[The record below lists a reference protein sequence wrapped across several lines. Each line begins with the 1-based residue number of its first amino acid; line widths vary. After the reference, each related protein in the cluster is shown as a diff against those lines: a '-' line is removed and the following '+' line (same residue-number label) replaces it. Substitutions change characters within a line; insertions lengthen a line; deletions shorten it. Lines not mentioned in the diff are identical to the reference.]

1 MMQQIAPL
9 QTDIAAKSPSDIPS
23 ELDSEWLGSDSQQE
37 PQYSN
42 GAEFGRALE
51 QQKRTTSS
59 PDNAEHVDQLKTSS
73 SNQENKTIIQTDGL
87 AEFGDNTPQII
98 NEAQNTSEN
107 VQVSLKQ
114 PALVQGIIKPT
125 NEDVESVSNDK
136 LLTDT
141 NSKITEAEPVDWA
154 ALVEEAKS
162 LTLKSAEF
170 SPPNTDQEMPIWDG
184 EIAEMIVIDEKPTVI
199 KKSVREPIHSIEL
212 PPVHI
217 DTLTSG
223 EAEPIAKVAESILA
237 ALTASPPA
245 KDIDVSELKVA
256 SSDTDEQLISASAL
270 PSAIVSTETNK
281 QPVNVNAS
289 EQTLTMDSEPVSLV
303 SSLMIDI
310 VTKLDQQG
318 NHQRVDDKTQAQLS
332 ATIAPSL
339 PLTNDAVNEVVEQVN
354 AKAEQVNAEA
364 EQGTL
369 IKVSEDTGLDKS
381 MPMTSIKLDASD
393 SNAFKAL
400 IKLDSDQQ
408 KLVINDIVS
417 RINSLS
423 SETMTGNQQQSFIAA
438 LQAGVAEFSKQ
449 LQQGREPGLSIK
461 GLIAEAMSNAEI
473 NADTASMQQVS
484 QIASQL
490 SQTLGLT
497 DALRS
502 TLFESPINAVQSA
515 RAEFGSSELASQTE
529 TNKQAQLNQILD
541 KPANITRPEGQNQ
554 FAEKIRWIVNA
565 RNSFAEIRLDP
576 PDLGSVQVK
585 VSTAGESA
593 TVNFVVQSQQA
604 RDALE
609 HAAPRLR
616 ELLAQQGIELG
627 QSSVQQDNQQQQG
640 QQDGQFT
647 QHQGDDGME
656 EVASEV
662 IEQRATG
669 GTMGGIDFY
678 A

>member
-23 ELDSEWLGSDSQQE
+23 EPDSQWLGSDSQQE

-59 PDNAEHVDQLKTSS
+59 PNNAEHVDQSKTLS
-73 SNQENKTIIQTDGL
+73 SNQDNKTIIQTDGPT
-87 AEFGDNTPQII
+87 EFGDNTPQII

-107 VQVSLKQ
+107 VQVSLEQ
-114 PALVQGIIKPT
+114 LSLVQASIKPT
-125 NEDVESVSNDK
+125 NEDVVSVSNDK

-141 NSKITEAEPVDWA
+141 NSKITEAEPLDWA

-184 EIAEMIVIDEKPTVI
+184 EIAEMIVIDEKPTGI

-237 ALTASPPA
+237 ALTASPQG
-245 KDIDVSELKVA
+245 KDIDASELKVA
-256 SSDTDEQLISASAL
+256 SSDTDEQVISASAL
-270 PSAIVSTETNK
+270 ASAIVSTETNK

-318 NHQRVDDKTQAQLS
+318 NHQSIDDKTQAQLS

-354 AKAEQVNAEA
+354 AEA

-369 IKVSEDTGLDKS
+369 IKVAEDARLDKS

-393 SNAFKAL
+393 SNAFKTL

-438 LQAGVAEFSKQ
+438 LQAGVEEFSKQ

-515 RAEFGSSELASQTE
+515 RAEFGSSELVSQTE

-541 KPANITRPEGQNQ
+541 KPANITRLEGQNQ

-647 QHQGDDGME
+647 QHQGDGGME

>member
-23 ELDSEWLGSDSQQE
+23 ELDSQWLGNDSQQE
-37 PQYSN
+37 PQNSN
-42 GAEFGRALE
+42 GAEFGRTLE
-51 QQKRTTSS
+51 QQKR
-59 PDNAEHVDQLKTSS
+59 ATSS
-73 SNQENKTIIQTDGL
+73 SNQDNKTKIQTDGANEL
-87 AEFGDNTPQII
+87 GDNTSQII
-98 NEAQNTSEN
+98 NEEKSASKSEQLTLEQPSPAQRSVT
-107 VQVSLKQ
+107 
-114 PALVQGIIKPT
+114 PT
-125 NEDVESVSNDK
+125 NQELVSVSNDK
-136 LLTDT
+136 LSNDI
-141 NSKITEAEPVDWA
+141 NSTVIEGVPLDWA

-162 LTLKSAEF
+162 LTLKSAEITL
-170 SPPNTDQEMPIWDG
+170 PNVDQEKPVWDG

-199 KKSVREPIHSIEL
+199 KKSLLEPIHSIEL

-237 ALTASPPA
+237 ALKALPQD
-245 KDIDVSELKVA
+245 KDIDVSDLKVMT
-256 SSDTDEQLISASAL
+256 SDIDEPSISASAL
-270 PSAIVSTETNK
+270 TSAVVNAEINK
-281 QPVNVNAS
+281 QPIKVNAS
-289 EQTLTMDSEPVSLV
+289 EQTLTLDSEPVSLV
-303 SSLMIDI
+303 SSLMVDI
-310 VTKLDQQG
+310 VTKLDPQG
-318 NHQRVDDKTQAQLS
+318 NSQSVDDKSHTRFNA
-332 ATIAPSL
+332 AIEPSL
-339 PLTNDAVNEVVEQVN
+339 PLNNDAVNGEL
-354 AKAEQVNAEA
+354 
-364 EQGTL
+364 EQGTV
-369 IKVSEDTGLDKS
+369 IKVGQDAGLDKS
-381 MPMTSIKLDASD
+381 MPLTTIKLDTSD

-400 IKLDSDQQ
+400 TTLDSEQQ

-417 RINSLS
+417 RINTFS

-438 LQAGVAEFSKQ
+438 LQAGVEEFSKQ
-449 LQQGREPGLSIK
+449 LKQGREPGLSIK

-473 NADTASMQQVS
+473 NADTVSMQQVS
-484 QIASQL
+484 QISSQL

-502 TLFESPINAVQSA
+502 TLFETPINAVQSA
-515 RAEFGSSELASQTE
+515 RTELGSSELASQTE
-529 TNKQAQLNQILD
+529 TNKQTQLNQILD

-585 VSTAGESA
+585 VSTVGESA

-640 QQDGQFT
+640 QQDGEFT
-647 QHQGDDGME
+647 QHQGDDAME

-669 GTMGGIDFY
+669 GAMGGIDFY

>member
-23 ELDSEWLGSDSQQE
+23 ELDSQWLGSDSQQE

-59 PDNAEHVDQLKTSS
+59 
-73 SNQENKTIIQTDGL
+73 SNQDNKTVIQTDGPT
-87 AEFGDNTPQII
+87 EFGDNTPQII

-107 VQVSLKQ
+107 VQVSLEQ
-114 PALVQGIIKPT
+114 LSLVQASIKPT
-125 NEDVESVSNDK
+125 NEDVVSVSNDK

-170 SPPNTDQEMPIWDG
+170 SPPNTDQEMPMWDG
-184 EIAEMIVIDEKPTVI
+184 EIAEMIVIDEKPTGI

-237 ALTASPPA
+237 ALTASPQG
-245 KDIDVSELKVA
+245 KDIDASELKVA
-256 SSDTDEQLISASAL
+256 SSDTDEQVISASAL
-270 PSAIVSTETNK
+270 ASAIVSTETNK

-318 NHQRVDDKTQAQLS
+318 NHQSIDDKTQAQLS

-354 AKAEQVNAEA
+354 AEA

-369 IKVSEDTGLDKS
+369 IKVAEDARLDKS

-393 SNAFKAL
+393 SNAFKTL

-438 LQAGVAEFSKQ
+438 LQAGVEEFSKQ

-515 RAEFGSSELASQTE
+515 RAEFGSSELVSQTE

-541 KPANITRPEGQNQ
+541 KPANITRLEGQNQ

-647 QHQGDDGME
+647 QHQGDGGME

-669 GTMGGIDFY
+669 GIMGGIDFY